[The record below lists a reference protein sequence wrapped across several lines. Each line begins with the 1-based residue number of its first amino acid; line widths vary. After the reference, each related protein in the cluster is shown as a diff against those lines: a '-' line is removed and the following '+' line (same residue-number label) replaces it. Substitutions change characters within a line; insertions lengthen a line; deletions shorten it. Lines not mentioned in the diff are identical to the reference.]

1 MPTSTLLGARER
13 AVSLFARFCAQV
25 SMSEVP
31 EMHMP
36 VKPPTKN
43 GPIKVEFVCDDCK
56 HGKHGCV
63 GLWKGLGLE
72 IRCSCNGVSCGVK
85 TNIARE
91 SPRSST
97 RKGVMEAQ

>member
-1 MPTSTLLGARER
+1 
-13 AVSLFARFCAQV
+13 
-25 SMSEVP
+25 MSEVP

-36 VKPPTKN
+36 VKPPTKD

-85 TNIARE
+85 TNIARSVANRYQE
-91 SPRSST
+91 RHVLRRSSC
-97 RKGVMEAQ
+97 